1 MKSPRNNAAPGDGKP
16 RSPVADE
23 ARHERTPRRRQTDNW
38 RGCLCWL
45 AARGRDWWDF
55 IDRRQ
60 IDKHAVAVVIL
71 YGTVLVMRWAM
82 DFASLNDDGIMP
94 GTDIALV
101 IASVVAPYM
110 ALQGAAIAYYF
121 KSREK

>member
-1 MKSPRNNAAPGDGKP
+1 MQSTRNNAAPGDDK
-16 RSPVADE
+16 
-23 ARHERTPRRRQTDNW
+23 ARGIKGDAERHGRTPRRRQTDNW

>member
-1 MKSPRNNAAPGDGKP
+1 MVSIKNNAASGDDKA
-16 RSPVADE
+16 RSIKGDA

-38 RGCLCWL
+38 RGVLCWL
-45 AARGRDWWDF
+45 AARGRDWWDW

-71 YGTVLVMRWAM
+71 YGTIEVMKWAM
-82 DFASLNDDGIMP
+82 EFAAAKNMP
-94 GTDIALV
+94 GLELAAV

-110 ALQGAAIAYYF
+110 ALQAAAIAYYF
-121 KSREK
+121 RSRDK